1 LIYIVFENRYRLFGT
16 THPGLIGG
24 SKPKVATPDVV
35 RRIREYKGNN
45 PQIFAWQIR
54 ESLQKEG
61 ICPSDKLPSVSSINR
76 IVRSNRRIIFNND
89 GSITGMWIYF
99 GIENIGFCFSVEL
112 DSDYDS
118 RDGSDDENENSI
130 KSEVKQKK
138 FNEINF
144 KEFFLVKSNIFITI
158 TFN

>member
-1 LIYIVFENRYRLFGT
+1 M
-16 THPGLIGG
+16 
-24 SKPKVATPDVV
+24 ATPDVV

-89 GSITGMWIYF
+89 GSITGKMVEEDRW
-99 GIENIGFCFSVEL
+99 GIIVEVYHLEL
-112 DSDYDS
+112 DSDFDS
-118 RDGSDDENENSI
+118 RDSSDHENENVT
-130 KSEVKQKK
+130 KSDVS
-138 FNEINF
+138 
-144 KEFFLVKSNIFITI
+144 LPATMSDRSDGLHL
-158 TFN
+158 

>member
-1 LIYIVFENRYRLFGT
+1 MKERKEILKILFWSVCSIWFDNLNSIWIPFLIVSSEFVWWRDFNNFNFFNRYRLFGT

-35 RRIREYKGNN
+35 KRIREYKGNN

-61 ICPSDKLPSVSSINR
+61 ICPADKLPSVSSINR

-89 GSITGMWIYF
+89 GTITGMIDF
-99 GIENIGFCFSVEL
+99 
-112 DSDYDS
+112 D
-118 RDGSDDENENSI
+118 
-130 KSEVKQKK
+130 
-138 FNEINF
+138 
-144 KEFFLVKSNIFITI
+144 
-158 TFN
+158 

>member
-1 LIYIVFENRYRLFGT
+1 MVKLNKYCMTNVRRVFCFSFSDGVLFNVFVIRYRLFGT

-35 RRIREYKGNN
+35 RRIREYKANN

-61 ICPSDKLPSVSSINR
+61 LCPADKLPSVSSINR

-89 GSITGMWIYF
+89 GSITGINIY
-99 GIENIGFCFSVEL
+99 
-112 DSDYDS
+112 
-118 RDGSDDENENSI
+118 
-130 KSEVKQKK
+130 
-138 FNEINF
+138 
-144 KEFFLVKSNIFITI
+144 
-158 TFN
+158 

>member
-1 LIYIVFENRYRLFGT
+1 MKDFFDSSETIFVVFLLFATCIIRYRLFGT

-76 IVRSNRRIIFNND
+76 IVRSNRRIVFNND
-89 GSITGMWIYF
+89 GSITGMSTRI
-99 GIENIGFCFSVEL
+99 SL
-112 DSDYDS
+112 
-118 RDGSDDENENSI
+118 
-130 KSEVKQKK
+130 
-138 FNEINF
+138 
-144 KEFFLVKSNIFITI
+144 
-158 TFN
+158 

>member
-1 LIYIVFENRYRLFGT
+1 MDLFFWIRYRLFGT

-61 ICPSDKLPSVSSINR
+61 ICPADKLPSVSSINR
-76 IVRSNRRIIFNND
+76 IVRSNRRIVFNND
-89 GSITGMWIYF
+89 GTITGMLFLTRKNAIFDWEYL
-99 GIENIGFCFSVEL
+99 EL
-112 DSDYDS
+112 DSDFDS
-118 RDGSDDENENSI
+118 RDGSDNENENVV
-130 KSEVKQKK
+130 KYEVR
-138 FNEINF
+138 N
-144 KEFFLVKSNIFITI
+144 
-158 TFN
+158 

>member
-1 LIYIVFENRYRLFGT
+1 MVTNSNLYLTFSNEKSNEKIIFLFFVIRYRLFGT

-61 ICPSDKLPSVSSINR
+61 ICPADKLPSVSSINR
-76 IVRSNRRIIFNND
+76 IVRSNRRIVFNND
-89 GSITGMWIYF
+89 GTITGILF
-99 GIENIGFCFSVEL
+99 LNNICNDFQWV
-112 DSDYDS
+112 
-118 RDGSDDENENSI
+118 
-130 KSEVKQKK
+130 
-138 FNEINF
+138 
-144 KEFFLVKSNIFITI
+144 FI
-158 TFN
+158 

>member
-1 LIYIVFENRYRLFGT
+1 MVMVTNSNLYLTFSNEKSNEKIIFLFFVIRYRLFGT

-61 ICPSDKLPSVSSINR
+61 ICPADKLPSVSSINR
-76 IVRSNRRIIFNND
+76 IVRSNRRIVFNND
-89 GSITGMWIYF
+89 GTITGILF
-99 GIENIGFCFSVEL
+99 LNNICNDFQWV
-112 DSDYDS
+112 
-118 RDGSDDENENSI
+118 
-130 KSEVKQKK
+130 
-138 FNEINF
+138 
-144 KEFFLVKSNIFITI
+144 FI
-158 TFN
+158 

>member
-1 LIYIVFENRYRLFGT
+1 MFRRRTADFLLIRYRLFGT

-61 ICPSDKLPSVSSINR
+61 ICPADKLPSVSSINR
-76 IVRSNRRIIFNND
+76 IVRSNRRIVFNND
-89 GSITGMWIYF
+89 GTITGMLF
-99 GIENIGFCFSVEL
+99 PLIGSIAMPLIILEL
-112 DSDYDS
+112 DSDFDS
-118 RDGSDDENENSI
+118 RDGSDNENENVG
-130 KSEVKQKK
+130 KFEVRK
-138 FNEINF
+138 NEKDF
-144 KEFFLVKSNIFITI
+144 KN
-158 TFN
+158 